1 MTDPRGCKDSNRADR
16 QPQQIAPTG
25 AQQRLLYRAAWGA
38 HRRAG
43 LCVYHL
49 GLLGSSNLTSSEPIQ
64 PRGKPSMGRVTDLSR
79 AISLPYPAIS
89 AVKLAASLSS
99 G

>member
-1 MTDPRGCKDSNRADR
+1 MTDPRRCKDSNRADR

-38 HRRAG
+38 HCRAG
-43 LCVYHL
+43 LCVYHR

-64 PRGKPSMGRVTDLSR
+64 PRGKPSIGRVTDLVARHQS
-79 AISLPYPAIS
+79 AISGNIGRKARGEF
-89 AVKLAASLSS
+89 V
-99 G
+99 